1 MSIIIYTVLDLGS
14 GAGNDCFIARV
25 KVAKT
30 GNVIGIDFSP
40 QMIEKAGKSAIRSVD
55 FERIKMYWKLGE
67 RIFVEEQQEKETAKY
82 GKYLIKNLSK
92 EIEPEF
98 GNGFSIRQLER
109 ARQFYR
115 KYPITTALRSQF
127 NWSQYKLMQIDNKD

>member
-67 RIFVEEQQEKETAKY
+67 RIFVEEQQEKERAKY